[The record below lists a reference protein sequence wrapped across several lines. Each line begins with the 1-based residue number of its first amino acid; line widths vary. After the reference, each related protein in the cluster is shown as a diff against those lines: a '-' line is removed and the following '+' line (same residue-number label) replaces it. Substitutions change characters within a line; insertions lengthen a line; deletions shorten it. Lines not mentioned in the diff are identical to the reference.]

1 MGELL
6 RNMLKDMMDFLISQ
20 GVDPDRAGIVSGLA
34 LVVIVF
40 IAVVLLSQLMLLPGQ
55 VKNKKEISK

>member
-40 IAVVLLSQLMLLPGQ
+40 IAVVLLS
-55 VKNKKEISK
+55 

>member
-34 LVVIVF
+34 L
-40 IAVVLLSQLMLLPGQ
+40 
-55 VKNKKEISK
+55 